1 MINQMDKVRIKAE
14 RERRNQEI
22 AEAIKRGDY
31 IEPRMDVM
39 EVWYPRHPPIKKEKN
54 ALQILFDKSEK

>member
-1 MINQMDKVRIKAE
+1 MNEMERLRIKAE
-14 RERRNQEI
+14 RDRRNKEI
-22 AEAIKRGDY
+22 AEGLRRGDY
-31 IEPRMDVM
+31 LAPRMDVM